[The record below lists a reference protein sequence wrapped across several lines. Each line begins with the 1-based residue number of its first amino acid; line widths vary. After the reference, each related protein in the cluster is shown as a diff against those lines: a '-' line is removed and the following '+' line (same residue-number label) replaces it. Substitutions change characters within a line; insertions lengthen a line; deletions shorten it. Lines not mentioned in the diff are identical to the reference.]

1 MKLET
6 YDMIISTIRDIIK
19 GTIFEN
25 NVYSVGGCERDRIL
39 GNEIK
44 DIDLVVSLPNG
55 GIDFANY
62 LYDNNYTTYKPVIY
76 ENFGTA
82 MFKLVDFPSIEIEV
96 VQTRKECYRDV
107 NSRNPETTFG
117 TINDDAERRDFTV
130 NALYRNISTGKLCD
144 FNGNSKNDMLDKV
157 IRCCGDPNIIFKEDS
172 LRILRAFRFADRLGF
187 RIDGLTFLGMNKH
200 CDRLSII
207 SQERI
212 TDEFNKILLGDDPTY
227 MFGGMLGPT
236 LKKYIFPVLDKDG
249 LSNIFNVSLK
259 QNLKRSPKD
268 LIVRLAVLFKS
279 LETTTIKIL
288 MRSMKYSNVQIDE
301 VCFLVEKG
309 NKYKDYT
316 FIKPTI
322 RQIMFECKTFSRFCC
337 LTSFLEAIEEKGN
350 ELKLTGILE
359 IGDIMYG
366 YKLGVDGNDIMKEFN
381 LKPGPLIKAYLD
393 SLMLEAFSN
402 PEKYMDKNECL
413 NFIAN
418 KDFFENTEKRLS
430 EIL

>member
-1 MKLET
+1 MDMKT
-6 YDMIISTIRDIIK
+6 YDSVFNILQNLIK
-19 GTIFEN
+19 NTKFEN
-25 NVYSVGGCERDRIL
+25 HTYTVGGCERDRIL

-44 DIDLVVSLPNG
+44 DIDIVVDLPRG
-55 GIDFANY
+55 GIELAEY
-62 LYDNNYTTYKPVIY
+62 LYENEDLVHAPVIY
-76 ENFGTA
+76 ENFGTV
-82 MFKLVDFPSIEIEV
+82 MFRLINFPDIELEAV
-96 VQTRKECYRDV
+96 HTRKETYRGD
-107 NSRNPETTFG
+107 SRNPETAFG
-117 TINDDAERRDFTV
+117 TIEEDCQRRDFTV
-130 NALYRNISTGKLCD
+130 NAFYRNISTGKVYD
-144 FNGNSKNDMLDKV
+144 FNGNSRKDLLNKE
-157 IRCCGDPNIIFKEDS
+157 IRACGDPDIVFNEDS

-249 LSNIFNVSLK
+249 LSKIFNVSLK

-268 LIVRLAVLFKS
+268 LIVRLAVLFNR

-288 MRSMKYSNVQIDE
+288 MRSMKYSNDQIDE

-316 FIKPTI
+316 FIKPTV

-337 LTSFLEAIEEKGN
+337 LTSFIEAIEEKGN
-350 ELKLTGILE
+350 ELKLTGILDV
-359 IGDIMYG
+359 GDVMFG
-366 YKLGVDGNDIMKEFN
+366 YKLPVNGDDIMKEYN
-381 LKPGPLIKAYLD
+381 LEPGPLIK
-393 SLMLEAFSN
+393 
-402 PEKYMDKNECL
+402 
-413 NFIAN
+413 
-418 KDFFENTEKRLS
+418 
-430 EIL
+430 EILEYLQTQCFFNHYQTKEVLLKSVKDILDLKKSME

>member
-6 YDMIISTIRDIIK
+6 YDSVFNILQNLIK
-19 GTIFEN
+19 NTKFEN
-25 NVYSVGGCERDRIL
+25 HTYTVGGCERDRIL

-44 DIDLVVSLPNG
+44 DIDIVVDLPRG
-55 GIDFANY
+55 GIELAEY
-62 LYDNNYTTYKPVIY
+62 LYENEDLVHAPVIY
-76 ENFGTA
+76 ENFGTV
-82 MFKLVDFPSIEIEV
+82 MFRLIDFPDIELEAV
-96 VQTRKECYRDV
+96 HTRKETYRG
-107 NSRNPETTFG
+107 NSRNPETAFG
-117 TINDDAERRDFTV
+117 TIEEDCQRRDFTV
-130 NALYRNISTGKLCD
+130 NAFYHNISTGKVYD
-144 FNGNSKNDMLDKV
+144 FNGNSRKDLLNKE
-157 IRCCGDPNIIFKEDS
+157 IRTCGDPDIVFNEDS

-350 ELKLTGILE
+350 ELKLTGILDV
-359 IGDIMYG
+359 GDVMFG
-366 YKLGVDGNDIMKEFN
+366 YKLPVNGDDIMKKYN
-381 LKPGPLIKAYLD
+381 LKPGPLIK
-393 SLMLEAFSN
+393 
-402 PEKYMDKNECL
+402 
-413 NFIAN
+413 
-418 KDFFENTEKRLS
+418 
-430 EIL
+430 EILEYLQTQCFFNPYQTKEVLLKSVKGILDLKKSME